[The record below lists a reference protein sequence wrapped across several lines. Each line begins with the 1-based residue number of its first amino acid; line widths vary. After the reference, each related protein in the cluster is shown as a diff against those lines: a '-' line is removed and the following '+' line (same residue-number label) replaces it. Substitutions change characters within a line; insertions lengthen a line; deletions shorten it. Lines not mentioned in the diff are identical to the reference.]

1 VWAARGRPPAK
12 LLRVVGVLS
21 NVEAALTRSAAAY
34 RSLTPLLLDVVC
46 AIWSDR
52 WGGRN
57 ISRVCRRLRL
67 PSSTVTRAI
76 RRLER
81 IAQPLT
87 VAIPATM
94 SLGLA
99 RLAVD
104 IEPQPGRTRECF
116 ELMVG
121 RPFWQSMAVCA
132 DWHISC
138 FFAVPEK
145 EPKWLTS
152 VLEDAA
158 SRGVLKSY
166 RVIPVCDPIYPPPRT
181 RFKPGSSERL
191 NTAPLKP
198 TPPHPT
204 NIESKGDLSRGF
216 DDVDLRLIEQLELDG
231 RMSGARIAKTL
242 GLSRAAV
249 STRIRKIIK
258 MRMIGFRLRL
268 LPFPPSESN
277 FFHTVFEAPTWD
289 ALGELAALISSLS
302 FTLSYSLGRMLP
314 LLVVRSQVPASH
326 TSFYHDTLTSAVER
340 GLVRNML
347 ENRLLVPSTI
357 RNQSVCPEYFVGGLW
372 KTPPLPTN

>member
-1 VWAARGRPPAK
+1 
-12 LLRVVGVLS
+12 LS
-21 NVEAALTRSAAAY
+21 DVEVALTRLAAAY

-46 AIWSDR
+46 AIRSDR

-57 ISRVCRRLRL
+57 ISRVCRRLKL
-67 PSSTVTRAI
+67 PPSTVTRAI

-81 IAQPLT
+81 LTQPLT

-104 IEPQPGRTRECF
+104 IEPQSGRTRECF

-138 FFAVPEK
+138 FFAVPER

-166 RVIPVCDPIYPPPRT
+166 RVIPVCDPVYPPPRT
-181 RFKPGSSERL
+181 RLKPGSSERL
-191 NTAPLKP
+191 NTAPLK
-198 TPPHPT
+198 TPPLNST
-204 NIESKGDLSRGF
+204 NVGSKAGLSRGF
-216 DDVDLRLIEQLELDG
+216 DDVDLRVIEQLELDG
-231 RMSGARIAKTL
+231 WMSGARIAKTL
-242 GLSRAAV
+242 GLSPATV
-249 STRIRKIIK
+249 STRIRKVIK
-258 MRMIGFRLRL
+258 MKLISFRLRL

-289 ALGELAALISSLS
+289 ALGELAALIRSLPY
-302 FTLSYSLGRMLP
+302 TLSYSLGRMSP
-314 LLVVRSQVPASH
+314 LLVVRFQVPASH
-326 TSFYHDTLTSAVER
+326 TSFYHDTLSSAVER
-340 GLVRNML
+340 GLIRNIL

-372 KTPPLPTN
+372 QTPPLPTK